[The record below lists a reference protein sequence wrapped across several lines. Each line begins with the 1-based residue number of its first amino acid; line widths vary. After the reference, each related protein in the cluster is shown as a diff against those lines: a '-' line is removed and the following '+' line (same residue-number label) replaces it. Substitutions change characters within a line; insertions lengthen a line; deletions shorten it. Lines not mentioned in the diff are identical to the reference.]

1 MQQQQFSESI
11 CASVRLGIGAGRW
24 KGALVAVK
32 VIDHRVKGNGNAV
45 DIQRETILST
55 SVVHPNVVSVALY
68 PVPNAGGS
76 HAKTDCR
83 QQRIC
88 MMVEHAVYIPPVAHA
103 SMNDARCKRIMR
115 AKAVSERITPECIS
129 FAYVTLLVHIC
140 KILHTCTEVDAMSI
154 SYASGQPG
162 TILGFSLN

>member
-11 CASVRLGIGAGRW
+11 YSGARHGFGAGRW

-55 SVVHPNVVSVALY
+55 SVVHPNVVSVASY
-68 PVPNAGGS
+68 PVPSAGGS
-76 HAKTDCR
+76 HSKADCR

-88 MMVEHAVYIPPVAHA
+88 MMAEHAIYIPPVAYA
-103 SMNDARCKRIMR
+103 SMNDARCKGIMR
-115 AKAVSERITPECIS
+115 ARAVSERFTPECSS
-129 FAYVTLLVHIC
+129 FACGTLLVHTC
-140 KILHTCTEVDAMSI
+140 RILHRCIEVDAMSI

-162 TILGFSLN
+162 IILGFSSN